1 MYLPKDILDKKY
13 EIIAPLGEGGFG
25 FVFLARDLLLPD
37 RFVAI
42 KVLKDEDPTRQ
53 DSLVQEMQ
61 FLTRLNNPSIV
72 SFYHHFTH
80 ANKLHLVM
88 EYCSD
93 GNLRH
98 VANKYARM
106 DDNTVIQSGIA
117 IAEVLT
123 FVHSQGIVHHD
134 IKPDNI
140 LFASDGRLRIGDF
153 GVANRNIGTLVYM
166 PPELFMEDY
175 VSGRDPRADIYAL
188 GITLIEVLL
197 GGNPLAGL
205 AGKDLLLRKLKH
217 DFVPSEKPRWLQ
229 DVLLKATHPTPEMRF
244 QTMTDFREAM
254 SSKSVPLIID
264 QNRMVADELAEKAD
278 TLIKRKKWRDTSK
291 FIDQALYCCPDSVK
305 ALLAAGRYRIRVN
318 RFDEAKEFLD
328 RALRLNP
335 RVEVQKELGWI
346 NLDQGNYPQALS
358 MLTDYLHR
366 NSSDYEAI
374 NLLIQCYY
382 ETDRYEQAAELAK
395 AVIGKSP
402 CFRNNYV
409 ISQMLTGALPIAE
422 CAHLKTEENQF
433 LRYNALV
440 ATEEPRAWGPEGP
453 INLKSKMLFQDFRFS
468 RKRSEK
474 NTLSIKDGRNTLEF
488 NENIVTVGRSEGNEL
503 VVSHKFVSRRH
514 CAVINLPEDVWIY
527 DLNSTA
533 GTFVDKKRVKRKQFL
548 LGVHDVRLGD
558 FEIQIA
564 SRCDLLV

>member
-13 EIIAPLGEGGFG
+13 EIITPLGEGGFG
-25 FVFLARDLLLPD
+25 YVFLARDLLLPD

-98 VANKYARM
+98 VAKKYSRM
-106 DDNTVIQSGIA
+106 DDNTVIQWGIA
-117 IAEVLT
+117 IAEVLS

-140 LFASDGRLRIGDF
+140 LFASDRKLRIGDF

-166 PPELFMEDY
+166 PPEIFMEDY

-197 GGNPLAGL
+197 GRNPLAGL
-205 AGKDLLLRKLKH
+205 VGKDLLLRKLKH

-244 QTMTDFREAM
+244 QTMTDFQEAM

-318 RFDEAKEFLD
+318 RFKEGKEFLD

-422 CAHLKTEENQF
+422 CAHLKTEENPF

-468 RKRSEK
+468 SKRSER

-514 CAVINLPEDVWIY
+514 CAVINFPEDVWIY

-533 GTFVDKKRVKRKQFL
+533 GTFVDNKRVTRKQFL
-548 LGVHDVRLGD
+548 LGVHDVKLGD

-564 SRCDLLV
+564 SSCDLLV